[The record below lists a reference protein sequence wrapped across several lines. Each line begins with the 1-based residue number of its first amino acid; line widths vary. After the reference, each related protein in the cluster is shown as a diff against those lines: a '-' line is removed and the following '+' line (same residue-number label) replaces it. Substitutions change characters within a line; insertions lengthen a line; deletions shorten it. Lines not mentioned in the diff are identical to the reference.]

1 MYLKTMNG
9 GQDEYGEGLQVS
21 ISMLKKLNATLE
33 AEKYNFLAPV
43 LDRQPIG
50 T

>member
-9 GQDEYGEGLQVS
+9 GQDEYGEGLQV
-21 ISMLKKLNATLE
+21 SMLKKLNATLE